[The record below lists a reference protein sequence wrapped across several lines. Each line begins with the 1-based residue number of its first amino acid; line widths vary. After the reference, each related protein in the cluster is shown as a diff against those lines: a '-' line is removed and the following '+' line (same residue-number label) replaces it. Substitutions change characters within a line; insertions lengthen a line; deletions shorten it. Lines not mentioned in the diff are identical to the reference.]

1 MSPPPFMERRCRFAA
16 KMSKG
21 PRRRILCPSTMS
33 TRKSAR
39 RWADMQ
45 TKLLIDG
52 VLVAGEGPVERIL
65 DPATGLMLAEV
76 PEASL
81 SQMNAAVAAAEAA
94 APAWAQTAPKDR
106 ATLLLRLADRIEA
119 PGAAYAKL
127 ESDNTGK
134 PLASALNHENPAIAD
149 VFRFFARAARGPD

>member
-76 PEASL
+76 PEATL

-94 APAWAQTAPKDR
+94 APAWAQTTPKDR
-106 ATLLLRLADRIEA
+106 AALLLRLADRIEA
-119 PGAAYAKL
+119 DGAAYPQP
-127 ESDNTGK
+127 ESDKTGK
-134 PLASALNHENPAIAD
+134 PPAPAPNPAIPPLAA
-149 VFRFFARAARGPD
+149 VFPFFPPPA

>member
-1 MSPPPFMERRCRFAA
+1 MSPPPFMARRCRFAA
-16 KMSKG
+16 KMSKV

-76 PEASL
+76 PEATL
-81 SQMNAAVAAAEAA
+81 SQMNAAVSAAEAA
-94 APAWAQTAPKDR
+94 APAWAQTTPKDR
-106 ATLLLRLADRIEA
+106 AALLLRLPPPVRARRA
-119 PGAAYAKL
+119 PSPQPESAK
-127 ESDNTGK
+127 TG
-134 PLASALNHENPAIAD
+134 
-149 VFRFFARAARGPD
+149 